1 MSFSKRSWSS
11 CLLLCLAAGRT
22 NAQVPTP
29 ASVLGHTPG
38 DDFYLA
44 TYEDAVKDFHAM
56 AAKSDRMKMFT
67 IGKTTQGRDIE
78 VGVIS
83 SPANL
88 GHLDEFKR
96 NARRLATASDLTDE
110 QAHKLAHETKAIF
123 HINTPS
129 CSSTWASPPRRSPCT
144 SAVPHS
150 IRCPASRAR
159 S

>member
-1 MSFSKRSWSS
+1 LSAR
-11 CLLLCLAAGRT
+11 
-22 NAQVPTP
+22 VPTP

-88 GHLDEFKR
+88 AHLDELKHD
-96 NARRLATASDLTDE
+96 ARRLATASDLTDE
-110 QAHKLAHETKAIF
+110 QAHKLAHETKAIV
-123 HINTPS
+123 HINTTSYPS
-129 CSSTWASPPRRSPCT
+129 TSASPPRRWSCS